1 VELREYMMCKGR
13 ASQKPRG
20 HAPTMFSCCCVSDIC
35 WPVATDKV
43 ALGCCQY
50 DTENTR
56 FPCVS
61 QSAMITRDVR
71 ILILFLFS
79 LRPC

>member
-1 VELREYMMCKGR
+1 MMCKGPYV
-13 ASQKPRG
+13 AEAAWPRT
-20 HAPTMFSCCCVSDIC
+20 HLFSCYCLSDIC

-43 ALGCCQY
+43 ALGFCQY

-61 QSAMITRDVR
+61 LQWRLEMHG
-71 ILILFLFS
+71 FLFS
-79 LRPC
+79 SCLACVLADKKPSCR